1 MNDINF
7 IQNYFNIFRKK
18 ALNPNTYENLI
29 ILKDMIIQ
37 VKKRKGKV
45 ILIGNGGSS
54 AMASH
59 V

>member
-45 ILIGNGGSS
+45 ILSLHCS
-54 AMASH
+54 
-59 V
+59 